1 MSGRPR
7 STRADVSFALPAFE
21 RLAPPPDPG
30 LVAARIDAHTGP
42 GDVVADLAGRGGWVA
57 RGAVD
62 RQRRAVSIESTPL
75 TRMLAEVV
83 LRPPDVRHLD
93 AAFQGMGAS
102 PRGESSLKVS
112 LGDMYATRCA
122 TCGRMLVAEAF
133 TWSGPV
139 DGAARAEDGSAAGG
153 GAGSAAGG
161 PGSGSGRADA
171 TGADATGAAGIAT
184 SRHYRCV
191 VCRDQR
197 GAAELREAPLDPED
211 QRRATATTGY
221 NEALAWARDRFP
233 AVDGAPAL
241 VDALLALHTPR
252 QLVGLTAIME
262 RIEGDLRA
270 APVLAALRLALL
282 HAVLPS
288 SRLVSASGRVGA
300 LRIQGGQVRV
310 PTASSW
316 RERNPWHAFEDGFRL
331 VRGFVQRLEGGAL
344 GPIQARLGE
353 DLRALGEGTAT
364 AVLAVA
370 SPSAIRA
377 LSAGSTATGAERDRG
392 AAADPR
398 IRLVLGQPPLR
409 PDMDRLAAA
418 YHGTAWT
425 LGREA
430 AGLLPIDALAGTSL
444 RTPWSWQAVSIGRS
458 LRAVEPAMAR
468 DGRVVQFVDGGPE
481 AVAAVVIGAA
491 SAGFRLVAARLAEPG
506 DNAPGVVEFVPP
518 GAALP
523 PGPRTR
529 ANVGLP
535 AVAGGPGDPDLVPGP
550 GLFAPPERFDRRPF
564 SENEAARVVSEA
576 AAETL
581 RARGE
586 PARFE
591 RLMGEVL
598 VALDRSGQLR
608 RLAAG
613 STPGD
618 GEAGPSA
625 DAHDRT
631 PDAAGSAA
639 DHRAEPAPAA
649 RAGGSDIAT
658 HAPLATTVREP
669 RPDPVD
675 RLVRLIRDEFAR
687 PTQRRLTEIEPGR
700 WWLADQA
707 DREAAAP
714 PLADRVE
721 WSVFSLLSTGG
732 PMSETAFFER
742 IASLYTGHDLPDET
756 LVRACLESYRSRAST
771 PDRLV
776 TGDDLLQ
783 RSQEHA
789 ALIAGL
795 VETGHRLGMRVWI
808 GTREQAR
815 RHGPGRGTL
824 GDLLDE
830 REMHPYLG
838 SIARAV
844 DDLAEV
850 DVIWYVRG
858 KLAFLFEVEWTAIL
872 GETLLRRHARIGDDE
887 RLIRFLAIAPERT
900 DLVRHK
906 LERSP
911 LLRAALEGGA
921 WNVIKWD
928 HLRTFLAADTPDLAA
943 LEPLLGLDPLAERGG
958 EQMPLFGTGGG
969 ATLP

>member
-1 MSGRPR
+1 MSGRTG
-7 STRADVSFALPAFE
+7 STRTDPGYALPAFE
-21 RLAPPPDPG
+21 RLAPPPDPS

-42 GDVVADLAGRGGWVA
+42 GDVVVDLAGRGGWVA

-62 RQRRAVSIESTPL
+62 RQRRAVSIESSPL

-93 AAFQGMGAS
+93 AAFQGMAAS

-112 LGDMYATRCA
+112 LGDLYATRCA
-122 TCGRMLVAEAF
+122 TCGRMLVVDALTWTSGAADGAGPAEA
-133 TWSGPV
+133 P
-139 DGAARAEDGSAAGG
+139 A
-153 GAGSAAGG
+153 
-161 PGSGSGRADA
+161 
-171 TGADATGAAGIAT
+171 

-197 GAAELREAPLDPED
+197 GGAELRDAPLDPED
-211 QRRATATTGY
+211 ISRATATTGY
-221 NEALAWARDRFP
+221 EEALAWAHGRFP
-233 AVDGAPAL
+233 AVDGAPGL
-241 VDALLALHTPR
+241 VDELIALHTPR
-252 QLVGLTAIME
+252 QLVSLVAIME

-270 APVLAALRLALL
+270 APVLAALRLAVL
-282 HAVLPS
+282 HALLPS
-288 SRLVSASGRVGA
+288 TRLTSASGRVAA
-300 LRIQGGQVRV
+300 LRIHGGHVR
-310 PTASSW
+310 PPSATTW
-316 RERNPWHAFEDGFRL
+316 RERNPWNAFEDGFRL

-344 GPIQARLGE
+344 GPMQARLGE

-364 AVLAVA
+364 AVLAIA

-377 LSAGSTATGAERDRG
+377 LGDGRAS
-392 AAADPR
+392 DPR
-398 IRLVLGQPPLR
+398 VRLVLGQPPVR
-409 PDMDRLAAA
+409 PDLDRLAAA

-430 AGLLPIDALAGTSL
+430 TALLPIDALADTSL
-444 RTPWSWQAVSIGRS
+444 RPPWSWQAVALGRS
-458 LRAVEPAMAR
+458 LAAVAPVMAR
-468 DGRVVQFVDGGPE
+468 DGRLVQFVDSGPE
-481 AVAAVVIGAA
+481 ALAAVVMGAA

-506 DNAPGVVEFVPP
+506 DDAPSVVEFVPP
-518 GAALP
+518 GGVLP

-564 SENEAARVVSEA
+564 SEAEASRVVSEA
-576 AAETL
+576 AVETL

-591 RLMGEVL
+591 RLFGEVL

-613 STPGD
+613 SIPAAGTNGSEGGGGD
-618 GEAGPSA
+618 GRDHGARDHDARDHDTRDGEREPVADDGGAVAGAPQAARRAGEPSPVA
-625 DAHDRT
+625 SAAAAGA
-631 PDAAGSAA
+631 DAAGGGVTTSAA
-639 DHRAEPAPAA
+639 AA
-649 RAGGSDIAT
+649 TADA
-658 HAPLATTVREP
+658 A
-669 RPDPVD
+669 RPDPVE

-687 PTQRRLTEIEPGR
+687 ASSFRLQEIEPGR
-700 WWLADQA
+700 WWLGSSE

-732 PMSETAFFER
+732 PMTESAFFER
-742 IASLYTGHDLPDET
+742 IATLYTGHDLPDET
-756 LVRACLESYRSRAST
+756 LVRACLASYRGRAST

-776 TGDDLLQ
+776 TADDLLR

-789 ALIAGL
+789 ALIAAL
-795 VETGHRLGMRVWI
+795 VEGGHRLGMRVWI
-808 GTREQAR
+808 GEREQAR
-815 RHGPGRGTL
+815 KHGPDRGTL

-830 REMHPYLG
+830 RERHAYLA
-838 SIARAV
+838 SISRAAE
-844 DDLAEV
+844 DLAEV

-858 KLAFLFEVEWTAIL
+858 KVAFLFEVEWTAIL
-872 GETLLRRHARIGDDE
+872 GETLLRRHARIGKDE
-887 RLIRFLAIAPERT
+887 KFVRFLAIAPERT
-900 DLVRHK
+900 ELVRHK

-911 LLRAALEGGA
+911 LLRAAMEDGA
-921 WNVIKWD
+921 WNIIKWD
-928 HLRTFLAADTPDLAA
+928 HLHTFLAGDPLDLST
-943 LEPLLGLDPLAERGG
+943 LEPLLGLDPVVERSG
-958 EQMPLFGTGGG
+958 EQMPLFGVPGGP
-969 ATLP
+969 AVP